1 MKLMIKMA
9 VVRDLELNSLKIT
22 PVTNVKPP
30 LIRKNWAGEI
40 FLFVNTMPTLK
51 SCNCTRKINQDN
63 SEVKHTLCN
72 YYSTPC
78 NLILFKIWIAR
89 CSNFLDKNRYTCDN

>member
-40 FLFVNTMPTLK
+40 FLFG
-51 SCNCTRKINQDN
+51 INDGREQLALELLRVFCVHN
-63 SEVKHTLCN
+63 
-72 YYSTPC
+72 
-78 NLILFKIWIAR
+78 
-89 CSNFLDKNRYTCDN
+89 